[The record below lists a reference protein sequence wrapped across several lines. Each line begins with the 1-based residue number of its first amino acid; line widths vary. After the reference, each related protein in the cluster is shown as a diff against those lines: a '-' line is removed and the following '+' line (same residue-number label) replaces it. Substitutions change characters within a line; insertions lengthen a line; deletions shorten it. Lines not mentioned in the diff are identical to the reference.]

1 MGRTGRAA
9 LAVALGSACV
19 LAGAG
24 SAPESPEAPV
34 PQIEVRSR
42 ELAPGEPLR
51 VLVTSERPLVEL
63 RARFLGEELF
73 LVRGEDGRAWSGW
86 AMIALDQR
94 PGLAK
99 IEVAG
104 VREDGTKTG
113 ATRGL
118 TIVVKDFPEERLTV
132 ESKYV
137 EPPPEVQ
144 ARIER
149 ERERLA
155 EVYAARRY
163 LAPPGKAFVRPVPGE
178 PTAIFGTRRLYN
190 GEPRSPHPGLDL
202 RAASGTPVKSAGDG
216 EVVLAQDLYYSGLTV
231 IVDHGA
237 GLFTIYAHLSK
248 IDVREGAPVTAGE
261 LVGRSGATGRVT
273 GPHLHWGAKL
283 GDRPFD
289 PTALLDPALFR

>member
-1 MGRTGRAA
+1 MA
-9 LAVALGSACV
+9 LALA
-19 LAGAG
+19 LAGC
-24 SAPESPEAPV
+24 APV
-34 PQIEVRSR
+34 GADDPAPLIEFRAR

-51 VLVTSERPLVEL
+51 VLVTSELPLVEL

-73 LVRGEDGRAWSGW
+73 LTRGEDGRAWSGW

-94 PGLAK
+94 PGPAEV
-99 IEVAG
+99 EVAG
-104 VREDGTKTG
+104 VREDGTKT
-113 ATRGL
+113 AAARTL
-118 TIVVKDFPEERLTV
+118 TIVAKKFPEERLEV

-149 ERERLA
+149 ERARLA
-155 EVYAARRY
+155 EVYAARRFVT
-163 LAPPGKAFVRPVPGE
+163 PPGKAFVRPVPGE

-190 GEPRSPHPGLDL
+190 GEPRAPHPGLDL
-202 RAASGTPVKSAGDG
+202 RAGSGTPVKVAGDG

-231 IVDHGA
+231 IVDHGG
-237 GLFTIYAHLSK
+237 GLFTIYAHLSR
-248 IDVREGAPVTAGE
+248 IDVQEGTTVAAGD
-261 LVGRSGATGRVT
+261 LVGQSGATGRVT
-273 GPHLHWGAKL
+273 GPHLHWGAKI